1 MGVYIKNADEKI
13 QNGHFGGKTTPQRE
27 LLRILGEIWNNQDFL
42 NEEDKEILVKL
53 SQKGLY

>member
-13 QNGHFGGKTTPQRE
+13 QNGHFGGKTTLQRE